1 MDSPNSREKR
11 TNEHEVTFMDAK
23 VGKQHNRNFF
33 RFAFESFLLSPNK
46 MTIPSVSVGIPGLSG
61 WMRGLIY

>member
-1 MDSPNSREKR
+1 MRMK
-11 TNEHEVTFMDAK
+11 VTFMDAK

-46 MTIPSVSVGIPGLSG
+46 MTIPSVSVGIPGHSG
-61 WMRGLIY
+61 WMSGLIY